1 MEIYTI
7 EITLPL
13 KAKTPWRRVIEVQDD
28 TPFFEL
34 HYFIQTMVKFD
45 NDHLYEFHIAKTP
58 GRNTQRIDDGKM
70 LNEVYPLVGTKVF
83 YLFDFGDCWLF
94 QFKKL
99 RKKAEKL
106 PRVKYP
112 RVVESEGRNPKQY

>member
-1 MEIYTI
+1 MEIYTL
-7 EITLPL
+7 EITLPF
-13 KAKTPWRRVIEVQDD
+13 KAKKPWRRVIEVAED
-28 TPFFEL
+28 TPLFEL
-34 HYFIQTMVKFD
+34 HYFIQMMVKFD

-58 GRNTQRIDDGKM
+58 GRNTQPIDDEQM
-70 LNEVYPLVGTKVF
+70 LNEVYPLHRSKLF

-99 RKKAEKL
+99 RKKAEKQ

-112 RVVESEGRNPKQY
+112 RVVESEGRNPRQY